1 MIEKTQS
8 MSALIRDGLSS
19 REDLNCAETVLTACD
34 RGYGLNL
41 PKEALKLAAGFGG
54 GMGIESTCGAL
65 TGGIM
70 ALSALFVRD
79 RGHES
84 DYIKTLSRE
93 FFDRFRKQTGSIDC
107 DYLKE
112 TMRSQTNGCIPVML
126 AASIILEDI
135 IDRETGK
142 NGEPP
147 LNRTR

>member
-1 MIEKTQS
+1 MIQKKQS
-8 MSALIRDGLSS
+8 MSRLLREGLSS
-19 REDLNCAETVLTACD
+19 REDLNCAEAVLTACD
-34 RGYGLNL
+34 RGYDLQL

-84 DYIKTLSRE
+84 DYVKTVSRE

-107 DYLKE
+107 DYLKK
-112 TMRSQTNGCIPVML
+112 TMRSETNGCIPVML

-135 IDRETGK
+135 IDREIGNNGK
-142 NGEPP
+142 
-147 LNRTR
+147 